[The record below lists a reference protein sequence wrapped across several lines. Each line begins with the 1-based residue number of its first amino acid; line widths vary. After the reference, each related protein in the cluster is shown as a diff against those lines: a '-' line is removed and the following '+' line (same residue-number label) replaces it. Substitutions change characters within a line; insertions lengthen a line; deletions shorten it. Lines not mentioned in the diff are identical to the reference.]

1 MTVRMKPMRILIR
14 VAVCAAAMMC
24 TARPISAQY
33 ALPDAL
39 HRADQA
45 SVFQPDRAVV
55 QPFPLKFPTTA
66 DSVPYRSRRKYVMT
80 GTLVGLSAGLTV
92 GLISRSRAKCDC
104 FPGKNSIAVSGALLG
119 AGVGALGGLLI
130 HAMITKAD
138 EQRAATARVP
148 SRPDQPGVR

>member
-1 MTVRMKPMRILIR
+1 MKPMRIVIR

-39 HRADQA
+39 HRANQE
-45 SVFQPDRAVV
+45 SFVRTERAVV
-55 QPFPLKFPTTA
+55 QPFSLMFPTTA
-66 DSVPYRSRRKYVMT
+66 DSLPYRSRRKYVIT

-92 GLISRSRAKCDC
+92 GLISQSRSKCDC
-104 FPGKNSIAVSGALLG
+104 LPGKNSIAVGGALLG